1 MPAAQPQRP
10 GNPMQAPQEDPG
22 RRSARH
28 RSHSPR
34 RCRRRDPARSPRAHG
49 CRGRRS
55 SPCRGS
61 RRQCSWSPPD
71 GGQERSRSHSC
82 RRHRRNRVAPLSTWP
97 QRRNAVELRPQP
109 KCRFPPASAAQDGP
123 PESADRL
130 EPVPGT
136 VEEKRV
142 VAALLL
148 AEAEARELE
157 EELVTLEGP
166 TDAARAH
173 AAAAQAVM
181 ASAEDAVARAATRS
195 QTYGPSPPSCG
206 VPLEA
211 SAAHVDAAEGHGD
224 EDGATDPPRNASM
237 RAAARSVT
245 RPSSTR
251 PRVTR
256 RAQAKPALR
265 PPRPPLPTPPPP
277 PPLPPCIDVAMGD
290 ADQREGEK
298 RQRKKRKHKKEKQSK
313 QQKTARRRWRPR
325 GQKRG
330 KAGRPSKARWRA
342 KVGQWSQQ

>member
-61 RRQCSWSPPD
+61 RRQCSWSPTD

-97 QRRNAVELRPQP
+97 
-109 KCRFPPASAAQDGP
+109 
-123 PESADRL
+123 
-130 EPVPGT
+130 PVPGT

-166 TDAARAH
+166 TDAARAR

-211 SAAHVDAAEGHGD
+211 SAAHVDAAEGHDD

-265 PPRPPLPTPPPP
+265 PPRPPLPPPPPP

-342 KVGQWSQQ
+342 RVGQWSQQ